1 MGPATVVAFPVLLLA
16 VVVLVFEAVVHPA
29 AVLAVACDG
38 ERATAQANYSQ
49 ATLTLLLTVVL
60 VSRFGVIAVVAATA
74 AAQALTNLW
83 WHPRWAMRRAS
94 VSAGQF
100 WSETELRILPAAAA
114 GLVVGFVARSWPWPG
129 AGDVGAFGPAIAA
142 VVAYGAI
149 YLAAGAGPRERDWLR
164 RTIVIPRRSDRVRK
178 GRGA

>member
-1 MGPATVVAFPVLLLA
+1 MRRRT
-16 VVVLVFEAVVHPA
+16 
-29 AVLAVACDG
+29 
-38 ERATAQANYSQ
+38 RATAQANYIQ
-49 ATLTLLLTVVL
+49 ATLKLLLKVVL
-60 VSRFGVIAVVAATA
+60 VIRFGVIAVVAAAA

-100 WSETELRILPAAAA
+100 WSETGLRICRRPLQASSLGSSPA
-114 GLVVGFVARSWPWPG
+114 PG
-129 AGDVGAFGPAIAA
+129 RGQERAMSGAFGAAIAA
-142 VVAYGAI
+142 GVAYGAI